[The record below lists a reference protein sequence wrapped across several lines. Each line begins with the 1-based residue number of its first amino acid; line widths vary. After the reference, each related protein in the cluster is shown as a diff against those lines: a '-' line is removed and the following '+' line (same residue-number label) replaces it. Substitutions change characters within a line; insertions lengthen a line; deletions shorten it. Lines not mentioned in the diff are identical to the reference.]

1 MWKTLCVLSVVALGV
16 IGFGVADEEDIAIDK
31 LPKAVKESVQK
42 RFPKAKLESAAKET
56 EDGKTLFEV
65 SLKDDGAA
73 VDVMVTPEG
82 VIELIERT
90 IAADKLPE
98 AVSKAVAADYPGA
111 KFERVEE
118 LIEVKAGKETLAS
131 YEIILVNKDGK
142 KLEVKLAQVWK
153 VIEVEDAE

>member
-1 MWKTLCVLSVVALGV
+1 MWKTLCVLSVVALGA
-16 IGFGVADEEDIAIDK
+16 IGFGMADEEDIALDK
-31 LPKAVKESVQK
+31 LPKVVKEAVQK
-42 RFPKAKLESAAKET
+42 RFPKAELESASKET

-65 SLKDDGAA
+65 SLKDGGAA

-98 AVSKAVAADYPGA
+98 AVSKVLADEYKGA